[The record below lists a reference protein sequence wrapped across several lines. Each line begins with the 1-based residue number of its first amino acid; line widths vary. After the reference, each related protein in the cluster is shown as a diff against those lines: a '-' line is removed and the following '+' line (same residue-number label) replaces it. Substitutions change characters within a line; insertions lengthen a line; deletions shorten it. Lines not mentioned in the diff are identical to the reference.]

1 MRNRIVGFMVVGIAV
16 LIGLI
21 ILLFNRALTNIV
33 NESCSHGTECPMWG
47 TINFHT
53 NVSIGIMVFV
63 VLIGLYLVFFGQE
76 ERIVTKIKKVKE
88 QIKQKEVSVEN
99 YKTIIDNLS
108 GDDKKV
114 FQLIV
119 QAKGSVFQS
128 DIVTNTGLTKVK
140 VTRVLD
146 RLEGKGLI
154 ERKRRGMT
162 NIVILKHS

>member
-108 GDDKKV
+108 GDDKTV
-114 FQLIV
+114 FQLII